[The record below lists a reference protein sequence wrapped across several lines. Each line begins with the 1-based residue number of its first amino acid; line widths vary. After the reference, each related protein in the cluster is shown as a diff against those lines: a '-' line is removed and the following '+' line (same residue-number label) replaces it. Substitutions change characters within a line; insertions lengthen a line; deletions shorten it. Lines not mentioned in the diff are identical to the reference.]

1 MATGDTVLTEDSL
14 IPRPDGLGIALT
26 VPWYRSLW
34 LSSVSDIAVAI
45 DGRPI
50 PREDLRVELGDRTYA
65 VEELRD
71 QWDVLWFIQDRL
83 VVVAPRDD
91 SRTNGKSV
99 DVEVTVD
106 LRLPYMQIA
115 PMTYVTNHAV
125 NRRSLVPSRAVN
137 AVPGSSIQLGLSLYS
152 LTSEWAAGHYDL
164 HGLLD
169 AVATAGIG
177 PGIEIVASQTVR
189 SYPNVDDEFVR
200 EWRDAFDRH
209 GFVPSS
215 FGANLDMG
223 RRRDRDMTLD
233 EEYDFTATQFRSAH
247 ALGYSLV
254 RIQSAKPEL
263 IRRLLP
269 LADELD
275 LTLGWE
281 IHAPYGPNTPKVLEI
296 RELYDAIDSPRLG
309 FVADFSATM
318 RRMSPTLLRKLAT
331 MGLASND
338 LDRLQE
344 IWAKDTGIDER
355 HAEFVEYLQSRN
367 IAPES
372 LGSFAR
378 LAFNMHGH
386 IDPKEWS
393 DIMPRIVHVHAK
405 FYDIDGDGNEPAI
418 DYPALVDVFVRGGY
432 AGFFSSEW
440 EGHAFADLDEADP
453 IDLIRKQHALIRRS
467 ISKVG
472 AA

>member
-14 IPRPDGLGIALT
+14 SQRPDGLGIALT

-45 DGRPI
+45 DGTPI
-50 PREDLRVELGDRTYA
+50 PRADLRVELGDRIYA
-65 VEELRD
+65 VDELPD
-71 QWDVLWFIQDRL
+71 LWDVLWFIQDRL
-83 VVVAPRDD
+83 VVVVPRDEPPD
-91 SRTNGKSV
+91 GEQV

-115 PMTYVTNHAV
+115 PTKYVTNHAV
-125 NRRSLVPSRAVN
+125 NRRSLIASGKTNN
-137 AVPGSSIQLGLSLYS
+137 AVPGSDIQLGLSLYS
-152 LTSEWAAGHYDL
+152 LTSEWAAGRYDL
-164 HGLLD
+164 YGLLD

-189 SYPNVDDEFVR
+189 TYPVVTDEFVR